1 MCMYEYLVYHGV
13 AKEVIEA
20 MNKIDRKIFVSEEY
34 EESAYLEVPLP
45 IGFGQ
50 TISAPHMVGIMC
62 SALNLSHGDKV
73 LEIGTGS
80 GYNAA
85 VISLLVGDDGHIYTI
100 ERIAELAEIARRRME
115 LLRIKNVTVV
125 VGDGKNGLAEY
136 SPFDKIVV
144 TCYARK
150 IPEQLLSQLSDDGI
164 LLCPVGNELVQVLK
178 RITKVHGKI
187 HEENLME
194 VKFVPLI

>member
-1 MCMYEYLVYHGV
+1 MYEYLVYHGV

-80 GYNAA
+80 GYNTA

>member
-1 MCMYEYLVYHGV
+1 MYEYLEYHGV
-13 AKEVIEA
+13 RREVIEA

-85 VISLLVGDDGHIYTI
+85 VISLLVGDDGHVYTI

-125 VGDGKNGLAEY
+125 VG
-136 SPFDKIVV
+136 
-144 TCYARK
+144 
-150 IPEQLLSQLSDDGI
+150 
-164 LLCPVGNELVQVLK
+164 
-178 RITKVHGKI
+178 
-187 HEENLME
+187 
-194 VKFVPLI
+194 

>member
-1 MCMYEYLVYHGV
+1 MYEYLEYHGV
-13 AKEVIEA
+13 RREVIEA
-20 MNKIDRKIFVSEEY
+20 MNRIDRKIFVSEEY

-85 VISLLVGDDGHIYTI
+85 VISLLVGDDGHVYTI

-136 SPFDKIVV
+136 SPFDKIVL

-150 IPEQLLSQLSDDGI
+150 IPEQLLSQLSDNGV

-178 RITKVHGKI
+178 RITKVRGKI

-194 VKFVPLI
+194 VKFVPLV

>member
-1 MCMYEYLVYHGV
+1 MYEYLVYHGV

-85 VISLLVGDDGHIYTI
+85 VISLLVGDDGYIYTI

-150 IPEQLLSQLSDDGI
+150 IPEQLLSQLSDNGI

-187 HEENLME
+187 HEKDLME

>member
-1 MCMYEYLVYHGV
+1 MYEYLEYHGV
-13 AKEVIEA
+13 RREDLEA
-20 MNKIDRKIFVSEEY
+20 MNKIERKIFVSEEY

-85 VISLLVGDDGHIYTI
+85 VISLLVGDDGHVYTI

-150 IPEQLLSQLSDDGI
+150 IPKQLLSQLSDNGI

-178 RITKVHGKI
+178 RITKVRGKI

-194 VKFVPLI
+194 VKFVPLV

>member
-1 MCMYEYLVYHGV
+1 MYEYLEYHGV
-13 AKEVIEA
+13 RREVIEA

-80 GYNAA
+80 GYNAT

>member
-1 MCMYEYLVYHGV
+1 MYEYLEYHGV

>member
-1 MCMYEYLVYHGV
+1 MYEYLEYHGV
-13 AKEVIEA
+13 RREVIEA

-62 SALNLSHGDKV
+62 SALNLSRGDKV

-85 VISLLVGDDGHIYTI
+85 VISLLVGDDGHVYTI

-150 IPEQLLSQLSDDGI
+150 IPKQLLSQLSDDGI

-178 RITKVHGKI
+178 RITKVRGKI

-194 VKFVPLI
+194 VKFVPLV

>member
-1 MCMYEYLVYHGV
+1 MYEYLEYHGV

-187 HEENLME
+187 HEKDLME
-194 VKFVPLI
+194 VKFVPLV

>member
-1 MCMYEYLVYHGV
+1 MYEYLEYHGV
-13 AKEVIEA
+13 RREVIEA
-20 MNKIDRKIFVSEEY
+20 MNRIDRKIFVSEEY

-85 VISLLVGDDGHIYTI
+85 VISLLVGDDGHVYTI

-136 SPFDKIVV
+136 SPFDKIVL

-150 IPEQLLSQLSDDGI
+150 IPEQLLSQLSDNGV

-178 RITKVHGKI
+178 RITKVRGKI

>member
-1 MCMYEYLVYHGV
+1 MYEYLVYHGV

>member
-1 MCMYEYLVYHGV
+1 MYEYLVYHGV

-80 GYNAA
+80 GYNTA

-150 IPEQLLSQLSDDGI
+150 IPEQLLSQLSDNGI

-178 RITKVHGKI
+178 RITKVRGKI

-194 VKFVPLI
+194 VKFVPLV

>member
-1 MCMYEYLVYHGV
+1 MYEYLVYHGV

-80 GYNAA
+80 GYNTA

-150 IPEQLLSQLSDDGI
+150 IPEQLLSQLSDNGI

-178 RITKVHGKI
+178 RITKVRGKI

>member
-1 MCMYEYLVYHGV
+1 MYEYLEYHGV
-13 AKEVIEA
+13 RREVIEA

-62 SALNLSHGDKV
+62 SALNLSRGDKV

-85 VISLLVGDDGHIYTI
+85 VISLLVGDDGHVYTI

-194 VKFVPLI
+194 VKFVPLV

>member
-1 MCMYEYLVYHGV
+1 MYEYLVYHGV

-80 GYNAA
+80 GYNTA

-150 IPEQLLSQLSDDGI
+150 IPEQLLSPLSDNGI

>member
-1 MCMYEYLVYHGV
+1 MYEYLEYHGV
-13 AKEVIEA
+13 RREVIEA

-85 VISLLVGDDGHIYTI
+85 VISLLVGDDGHVYTI

-150 IPEQLLSQLSDDGI
+150 IPKQLLSQLSDNGI

-194 VKFVPLI
+194 VKFVPLV

>member
-1 MCMYEYLVYHGV
+1 MYEYLVYHGV

-150 IPEQLLSQLSDDGI
+150 IPEQLLSQLSDNGI

>member
-1 MCMYEYLVYHGV
+1 MYEYLVYHGV

-80 GYNAA
+80 GYNAT

>member
-1 MCMYEYLVYHGV
+1 MYEYLVYHGV

-80 GYNAA
+80 GYNTA

-150 IPEQLLSQLSDDGI
+150 IPEQLLSQLSDNGI

-178 RITKVHGKI
+178 RITKV
-187 HEENLME
+187 
-194 VKFVPLI
+194 

>member
-1 MCMYEYLVYHGV
+1 MYEYLEYHGV
-13 AKEVIEA
+13 RREVIEA

-62 SALNLSHGDKV
+62 SALNLSRGDKV

-85 VISLLVGDDGHIYTI
+85 VISLLVGDDGHVYTI

-150 IPEQLLSQLSDDGI
+150 IPKQLLSQLSDNGI

-178 RITKVHGKI
+178 RITKVRGKI

-194 VKFVPLI
+194 VKFVPLV

>member
-1 MCMYEYLVYHGV
+1 MYEYLVYHGV

-136 SPFDKIVV
+136 LPFDKIVV

>member
-1 MCMYEYLVYHGV
+1 MYEYLEYHGV
-13 AKEVIEA
+13 RREVIEA

>member
-1 MCMYEYLVYHGV
+1 MYEYLEYHGV
-13 AKEVIEA
+13 RREVIEA
-20 MNKIDRKIFVSEEY
+20 MNRIDRKIFVSEEY

-136 SPFDKIVV
+136 SPFDKIVL

-150 IPEQLLSQLSDDGI
+150 IPEQLLSQLSDNGV

-178 RITKVHGKI
+178 RITKVRGKI

-194 VKFVPLI
+194 VKFVPLV

>member
-1 MCMYEYLVYHGV
+1 MYEYLVYHGV

-85 VISLLVGDDGHIYTI
+85 VISLIVGDDGHIYTI

>member
-1 MCMYEYLVYHGV
+1 MYEYLVYHGV

-80 GYNAA
+80 GYNTA

-150 IPEQLLSQLSDDGI
+150 IPEQLLSQLSDNGI

>member
-1 MCMYEYLVYHGV
+1 MYEYLEYHGV
-13 AKEVIEA
+13 RREVIEA

-85 VISLLVGDDGHIYTI
+85 VISLLVGDDGHVYTI

-194 VKFVPLI
+194 VKFVPLV

>member
-1 MCMYEYLVYHGV
+1 
-13 AKEVIEA
+13 
-20 MNKIDRKIFVSEEY
+20 
-34 EESAYLEVPLP
+34 
-45 IGFGQ
+45 
-50 TISAPHMVGIMC
+50 MVGIMC